1 MEPNNTQH
9 IFVGNN
15 ITVRENVNVTINCT
29 MKKMEMNS
37 KGPLIHTRI
46 RWYINN
52 SIVNIY
58 ENHNLSLDVVGEIG
72 TYTCEVCD
80 KNENNCT
87 NTTSFI
93 KACGKKCLTI

>member
-15 ITVRENVNVTINCT
+15 ITVRENVNMTINCT

-37 KGPLIHTRI
+37 KGKGHTRTV
-46 RWYINN
+46 WYINN
-52 SIVNIY
+52 GTDNTY
-58 ENHNLSLDVVGEIG
+58 ENHDPSLVVVGEIG

-80 KNENNCT
+80 MIGFDCT
-87 NTTSFI
+87 NTTSLI